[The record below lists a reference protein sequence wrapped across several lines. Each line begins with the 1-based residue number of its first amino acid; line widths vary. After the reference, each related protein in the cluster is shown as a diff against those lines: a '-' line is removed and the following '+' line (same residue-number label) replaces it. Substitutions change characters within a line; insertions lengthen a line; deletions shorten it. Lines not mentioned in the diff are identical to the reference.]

1 MPRYMIQASYTSA
14 ASAAFVSE
22 PQDRV
27 AGVRA
32 LIEKV
37 GGKLE
42 SLDFCLG
49 DYDLVVVGT
58 LPDDTA
64 ATAVALAVTSAGH
77 VSKYRT
83 QRLLSADEFMAAQRM
98 AHGLSYKGPGKA

>member
-1 MPRYMIQASYTSA
+1 MPRYLIQASYTAA
-14 ASAAFVSE
+14 ASAAFISK

-32 LIEKV
+32 LFERV

-49 DYDLVVVGT
+49 DYDMVVVGT
-58 LPDDTA
+58 APDDA
-64 ATAVALAVTSAGH
+64 AAAAMALAVTGAGH
-77 VSKYRT
+77 VSRYRT
-83 QRLLSADEFMAAQRM
+83 QRLLSAEEFMSAQKM
-98 AHGLSYKGPGKA
+98 AHELSYQGPGKA

>member
-1 MPRYMIQASYTSA
+1 MPRYLIQASYTA
-14 ASAAFVSE
+14 AAAAAFASK

-27 AGVRA
+27 AGVRT
-32 LIEKV
+32 LLEKA

-49 DYDLVVVGT
+49 DYDLVAMGT

-64 ATAVALAVTSAGH
+64 AAAVSLAVTGAGH

-83 QRLLSADEFMAAQRM
+83 QRLLSAEEFMSAQKM
-98 AHGLSYKGPGKA
+98 AHELSYQGPSKA